1 MAAIVPVNWYAP
13 LLSIKFGEDAD
24 SVTPP
29 DREDTSS
36 LITKIA
42 PES

>member
-1 MAAIVPVNWYAP
+1 MAAIVPVNEYAP
-13 LLSIKFGEDAD
+13 LLSIKFGEDGD
-24 SVTPP
+24 SVMPP
-29 DREDTSS
+29 DLEVVSS